1 MGDQDYAI
9 VVGIDTYFDSENF
22 PKLKGPEN
30 DAREFYDWVTSST
43 GGAVPGKNAL
53 RVLSSEFRQPFQS
66 LVDAKPTAKEIVAV
80 FDAVF
85 RVAGENA
92 ERGIGYKVGRRVYLF
107 FAGHGFAPSH
117 RQDQTAL
124 VVADADPSTSQL
136 AHVLG
141 TYMAD
146 ALYHRKFFEEVFLFM
161 DCCRSSSECAQLFM
175 PFPEETANDYW
186 KVRRFYGFGARAGKD
201 ARERDFGG
209 RVHGVFTRTLL
220 DGLRGAAYDP
230 DDPGTITA
238 ESLQNH
244 LYNAYPSFMDP
255 ELRDDPDVP
264 NEPEVDFE
272 RKPRKL
278 VVGKVPPGSLF
289 DRISSAVGIVTRPKY
304 PVRVGTTT
312 HVGKEAQILNRS
324 LEVVEELTLAA
335 QQELSLDRGLYAV
348 LVAGVPAREFEVTGV
363 PEGIDV
369 AL

>member
-146 ALYHRKFFEEVFLFM
+146 ALYHRYARRLTALARSRLISSLNSRVDAEDVTQSAFHGFFHQFGIFFE
-161 DCCRSSSECAQLFM
+161 RQPGSENTNYLVDHTAAVTVID
-175 PFPEETANDYW
+175 PEGY
-186 KVRRFYGFGARAGKD
+186 VRII
-201 ARERDFGG
+201 
-209 RVHGVFTRTLL
+209 FTT
-220 DGLRGAAYDP
+220 GINS
-230 DDPGTITA
+230 TITGA
-238 ESLQNH
+238 DMASDI
-244 LYNAYPSFMDP
+244 AYLM
-255 ELRDDPDVP
+255 R
-264 NEPEVDFE
+264 
-272 RKPRKL
+272 
-278 VVGKVPPGSLF
+278 
-289 DRISSAVGIVTRPKY
+289 
-304 PVRVGTTT
+304 
-312 HVGKEAQILNRS
+312 RS
-324 LEVVEELTLAA
+324 
-335 QQELSLDRGLYAV
+335 
-348 LVAGVPAREFEVTGV
+348 
-363 PEGIDV
+363 
-369 AL
+369 